1 MAVKLNI
8 KNLGIL
14 EHQKAYD
21 LQLEIMQKR
30 INDEIEDTLLIVEH
44 PPVFT
49 IGTSGSRENIRVGS
63 DFLNDAGI
71 EVYKTNR
78 GGDITYHGPGQLVIY
93 PILNLKN
100 HKKDLHWLLRSYE
113 EVFIELLKE
122 FDINGWRIDGLTGV
136 WVGNEKI
143 TAIGV
148 AVRRWVS
155 YHGCAFNISPNLEH
169 FSYIVPCGITDKGV
183 TSLEKLLGQKVETEA
198 VIEILIKKFTE
209 VFKMEVINYER

>member
-1 MAVKLNI
+1 MTVKLNI

-14 EHQKAYD
+14 EHQKAYQ
-21 LQLEIMQKR
+21 LQLEMLKKR
-30 INDEIEDTLLIVEH
+30 IANQIEDTLLIVEH
-44 PPVFT
+44 PPVYT
-49 IGTSGSRENIRVGS
+49 IGTSGSRENIRVSS
-63 DFLNDAGI
+63 DFLNEAGI
-71 EVYKTNR
+71 KVYETNR
-78 GGDITYHGPGQLVIY
+78 GGDITYHGPGQIVIY

-113 EVFIELLKE
+113 EVFIKLLKD
-122 FDINGWRIDGLTGV
+122 FAIDAQRIDGLTGV

-155 YHGCAFNISPNLEH
+155 YHGCAFNLSPNLEH

-183 TSLEKLLGQKVETEA
+183 TSLEKLLGRKVETDQ
-198 VIEILIKKFTE
+198 VIELLIKNFKE
-209 VFKMEVINYER
+209 VFAMEVINYEK